1 MDSVLGIAALVALMV
16 AVGVIGWQLERK
28 RRERLAAVAAA
39 LGFTVVSRDDT
50 LLDRF
55 SGYGSPFDRGFDRRA
70 EHILTGV
77 YDGRPAIAW
86 DLTYHTWETRTVN
99 GKSQRRKQAHR
110 YAVVCVTMPRSYPDL
125 SVSPEGPLG
134 RMWGRLTNTDVQFES
149 DDFNRAF
156 TVNSADRRFASDVIH
171 PRMMEMLLAE
181 CSDVAWQMT
190 DDQIMSIT
198 SGRLDPD
205 SLPRLLHV
213 LDAVLDLVPPHV
225 ARSTWS

>member
-1 MDSVLGIAALVALMV
+1 MESLLPFAAVMALVIIV
-16 AVGVIGWQLERK
+16 AVIGWRLERK
-28 RRERLAAVAAA
+28 RREGLAAVAAQ
-39 LGFTVVSRDDT
+39 LGFRLVDRDDT
-50 LLDRF
+50 LLERF
-55 SGYGSPFDRGFDRRA
+55 RGYGSPFDRGFDRRA
-70 EHILTGV
+70 EHIMTGS

-86 DLTYHTWETRTVN
+86 DLTYHTWESRTVD
-99 GKSQRRKQAHR
+99 GKSQRRKKAHR

-149 DDFNRAF
+149 DDFNQAF
-156 TVNSADRRFASDVIH
+156 TVNSTDRRFASDVIH
-171 PRMMEMLLAE
+171 PRMMQMLLAE

-213 LDAVLDLVPPHV
+213 LDAVLDQVPPHV
-225 ARSTWS
+225 ADSTWS

>member
-1 MDSVLGIAALVALMV
+1 MESLLPFAAVMALVIIV
-16 AVGVIGWQLERK
+16 AVIGWRLERK
-28 RRERLAAVAAA
+28 RREGLAAVAAQ
-39 LGFTVVSRDDT
+39 LGFRLVDRDDT
-50 LLDRF
+50 LLERF
-55 SGYGSPFDRGFDRRA
+55 RGYGSPFDRGFDRRA
-70 EHILTGV
+70 EHIMTGS

-86 DLTYHTWETRTVN
+86 DLTYHTWESRTVN

-149 DDFNRAF
+149 DDFNQAF
-156 TVNSADRRFASDVIH
+156 TVNSTDRRFASDVIH
-171 PRMMEMLLAE
+171 PRMMQMLLAE

-213 LDAVLDLVPPHV
+213 LDAVLDQVPPHV
-225 ARSTWS
+225 ADSTWS